1 MMTPAP
7 PTPPPAGGNDDLDIL
22 VETAPRSLPLARP
35 GDAVTVSS
43 TAHLRVTHIR
53 PAAAVAAG
61 ASPYPFAVVTLH
73 DMGLNAAAAFSTLFA
88 VSSASTPESALHRAD
103 AYHVDILGAED
114 DAPPIPAAEPWVSL
128 ADLGE
133 EVADLVSS
141 LRASATTAG
150 GLRRVVFIA
159 SGAGCVIAAE
169 AALRLGSVVAGMIL
183 FSPVLSGATTAEG
196 VRERLASAGGWN
208 GTGEAAKAGWFARWL
223 SPDALAGNVE
233 LTAKYSDALDRLCA
247 ANVGRYVWAHAHRRD
262 VGAAIRAA
270 PRGSVGGRVLLFG
283 GRAAPEGGGG
293 GYTAVIE
300 GLSCWSPG
308 SASLIGVDGAGAG
321 VVEEAPHEVVEA
333 VRLFFLGLGC
343 V

>member
-1 MMTPAP
+1 MTVR
-7 PTPPPAGGNDDLDIL
+7 T
-22 VETAPRSLPLARP
+22 
-35 GDAVTVSS
+35 
-43 TAHLRVTHIR
+43 TAHLRVTHVR
-53 PAAAVAAG
+53 SAAAAAAG

-88 VSSASTPESALHRAD
+88 VSSASAPESALHRAD

-133 EVADLVSS
+133 EVADLVTS
-141 LRASATTAG
+141 LRASAAA
-150 GLRRVVFIA
+150 GLRRVVLVA

-169 AALRLGSVVAGMIL
+169 AALRLGSAVAGMVL
-183 FSPVLSGATTAEG
+183 FSPVLSGATTAEA
-196 VRERLASAGGWN
+196 VRERLAAAGGWN
-208 GTGEAAKAGWFARWL
+208 GTGEAAKAGWLARWL
-223 SPDALAGNVE
+223 SPDAVANNVE
-233 LTAKYSDALDRLCA
+233 LTTKYSDALDRLCA
-247 ANVGRYVWAHAHRRD
+247 ANVGRYVWAHAQRRD
-262 VGAAIRAA
+262 VGAALRAA
-270 PRGSVGGRVLLFG
+270 PVGAVGGRVLLFG

-293 GYTAVIE
+293 GYNAVVE
-300 GLSCWSPG
+300 ALGCWSPAA
-308 SASLIGVDGAGAG
+308 ASLIGVDGAGAG